1 MRVLAIGNSFST
13 DATAYIE
20 RIALDFGVK
29 MTVRNLFIGG
39 CSLEQHVQNLKTKE
53 KEYEYQKNGEC
64 IRFVNLDEAIQK
76 PWDVVTVQ
84 QVSYLSGVAESY
96 EPYLTT
102 LIQWIRKSQPQAK
115 IVFHRTWP
123 YESDS
128 DHPEFFRY
136 DFSRLKMF
144 RAILEASNE
153 RAAFHHLQVI
163 PAGDVIEYMRDDAYF
178 CPEKGGIALSRD
190 GFHLS
195 FLAGRWIAALVWVHF
210 LTGIDVSQ
218 FTWSPEGVDE
228 ATIRHV
234 RIKMRAYLD
243 SLAG

>member
-13 DATAYIE
+13 DATTYIE
-20 RIALDFGVK
+20 RIAQDFGVK
-29 MTVRNLFIGG
+29 MRVRNLFIGG
-39 CSLEQHVQNLKTKE
+39 CSLEQHVRNLDVKE

-64 IRFVNLDEAIQK
+64 IRYVNLEEAMRMS
-76 PWDVVTVQ
+76 WDVVTLQ
-84 QVSYLSGVAESY
+84 QVSYLSGVLDSY

-102 LIQWIRKSQPQAK
+102 LIRWVRKSQPQAD

-128 DHPEFFRY
+128 DHPDFHRY
-136 DFSRLKMF
+136 DYSRIKMF
-144 RAILEASNE
+144 RAILETSNE

-163 PAGDVIEYMRDDAYF
+163 PAGDVIEYMREDAFF

-195 FLAGRWIAALVWVHF
+195 FQVGRWIAALVWVHF
-210 LTGIDVSQ
+210 LTGKDVSS

-228 ATIRHV
+228 DTIRHV
-234 RIKMRAYLD
+234 RNNMRAYLE
-243 SLAG
+243 SIAR